1 MYAVISKKQL
11 SIQLSKALSK
21 LVKVTELSSVGGGSI
36 THTYKL
42 KSSAGMFFLKA
53 YGGENG
59 SDMFIA
65 EAKGL
70 ERLRSKSRFTIPMV
84 INLYNDTSTSYLL
97 MDYIDSA
104 IISSNYWQDLAI
116 KLAKLHQQTK
126 AHFGLRENNFIGN
139 LPQQNGFTEDWN
151 SFFTNNRILPLV
163 RMAVDRNLVPKL
175 FVVNV
180 ERLLKNIGSLLPA
193 EPPALVHGDL
203 WSGNLIVDSQGLPCL
218 IDPAVYYGHREM
230 DIAFSRLFGG
240 FEQKFYDV
248 YQEVNSLAPDFDSRM
263 DIYNIYPLLVH
274 LNLFGKSYLGQI
286 EAILARFT

>member
-1 MYAVISKKQL
+1 
-11 SIQLSKALSK
+11 
-21 LVKVTELSSVGGGSI
+21 
-36 THTYKL
+36 
-42 KSSAGMFFLKA
+42 MFFLKA